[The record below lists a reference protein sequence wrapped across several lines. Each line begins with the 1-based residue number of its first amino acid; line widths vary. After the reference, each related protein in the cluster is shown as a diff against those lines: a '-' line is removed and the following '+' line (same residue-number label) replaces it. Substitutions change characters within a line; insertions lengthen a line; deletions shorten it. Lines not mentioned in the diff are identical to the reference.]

1 MSDVLSVRVNKEL
14 KKKAKELRINIREV
28 VEKALENAIREKEKE
43 EIKGIAMKIKEL
55 MKDVSEEDWV
65 RTIKESRDER

>member
-1 MSDVLSVRVNKEL
+1 VLSVRVNKEL
-14 KKKAKELRINIREV
+14 KKKAKELGINIREV

-65 RTIKESRDER
+65 RAVRESRDER

>member
-14 KKKAKELRINIREV
+14 KKKAKELGINIREV

>member
-1 MSDVLSVRVNKEL
+1 V

-65 RTIKESRDER
+65 RTIRESRDER

>member
-14 KKKAKELRINIREV
+14 KKKAKELGINIREV

-65 RTIKESRDER
+65 RAVRESRDER